1 MYMWRHIMHLG
12 WGEDLNVGLSPLTDT
27 TENELKK
34 WRKKNIGRNLRLIY
48 LIISIAAP
56 LEARALQQHP

>member
-1 MYMWRHIMHLG
+1 MWRHIMHLG
-12 WGEDLNVGLSPLTDT
+12 WGEDLNVELSPLTDT

-48 LIISIAAP
+48 LIITIAAP